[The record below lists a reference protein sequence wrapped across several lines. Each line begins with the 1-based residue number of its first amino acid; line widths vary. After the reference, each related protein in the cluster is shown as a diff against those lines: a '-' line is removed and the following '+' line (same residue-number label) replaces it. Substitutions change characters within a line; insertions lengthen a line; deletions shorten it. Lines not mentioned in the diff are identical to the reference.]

1 MAAVVVLSFDLLA
14 ADFPFV
20 EVDLRLLEKV
30 RPSNNEALG
39 LDLREDLLSVADSSK
54 IRDNSSFDSEDES
67 TTADCLEEEE
77 DRFRREVSPFF
88 FFRAGESTLARPFR
102 SLLDFLLKAF

>member
-1 MAAVVVLSFDLLA
+1 MSNLQ
-14 ADFPFV
+14 
-20 EVDLRLLEKV
+20 VDLRLLEKV

-67 TTADCLEEEE
+67 TTADCLFKSLNVANYSQVNHW
-77 DRFRREVSPFF
+77 RC
-88 FFRAGESTLARPFR
+88 STKF
-102 SLLDFLLKAF
+102 SFE